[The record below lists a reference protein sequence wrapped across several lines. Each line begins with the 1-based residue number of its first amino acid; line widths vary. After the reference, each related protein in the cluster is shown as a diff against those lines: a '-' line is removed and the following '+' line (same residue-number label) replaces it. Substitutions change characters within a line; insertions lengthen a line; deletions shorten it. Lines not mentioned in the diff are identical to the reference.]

1 MWPVIQVRLRV
12 GDLGRMRFA
21 YSPLV
26 EVAESLYMLSSG
38 SIEPVHRAWYGAV
51 RRRLVTVDLELLQA
65 VVPAHSYIADFLL
78 PGATYPA
85 RTMADQLEKLAGLPA
100 DRIRRDIEDAWRGD
114 PPPARARQLAAAGT
128 AGPALLAEALSSYWT
143 VAVEPYWRDMRAVL
157 DDDVAFRA
165 AALTRSGLREVL
177 ADLHPQI
184 SVRDEEIRIDKRHS
198 WQQDL
203 SRAGLLLV
211 PSVFTWPN
219 VIFEAGSQGPSSLTY
234 AARGVGKIWGASDAQ
249 AADDDALGALLGRS
263 RAAIL
268 TCLELPHS
276 TTELALKLG
285 QSPPSISQ
293 HLSVLRR
300 SGLVISWRSGRSVL
314 YRRTALAGSIVEAS
328 GSSAVA
334 G

>member
-1 MWPVIQVRLRV
+1 
-12 GDLGRMRFA
+12 
-21 YSPLV
+21 
-26 EVAESLYMLSSG
+26 
-38 SIEPVHRAWYGAV
+38 
-51 RRRLVTVDLELLQA
+51 VDLELLQS

-78 PGATYPA
+78 PGCDVP
-85 RTMADQLEKLAGLPA
+85 
-100 DRIRRDIEDAWRGD
+100 
-114 PPPARARQLAAAGT
+114 
-128 AGPALLAEALSSYWT
+128 GP
-143 VAVEPYWRDMRAVL
+143 
-157 DDDVAFRA
+157 DD
-165 AALTRSGLREVL
+165 G
-177 ADLHPQI
+177 
-184 SVRDEEIRIDKRHS
+184 IDKRHS

-219 VIFEAGSQGPSSLTY
+219 VIFEAGSQGLSSLTY
-234 AARGVGKIWGASDAQ
+234 AARGVGKIWGASDTQ
-249 AADDDALGALLGRS
+249 APDDALGALLGRS

-300 SGLVISWRSGRSVL
+300 SGLVTSWRSGRSVL
-314 YRRTALAGSIVEAS
+314 YRRTTLAGSIVEAS
-328 GSSAVA
+328 GSSAAA

>member
-1 MWPVIQVRLRV
+1 VIQVRLRV
-12 GDLGRMRFA
+12 GDADRMRFA

-100 DRIRRDIEDAWRGD
+100 DRIRRDIEDA
-114 PPPARARQLAAAGT
+114 
-128 AGPALLAEALSSYWT
+128 
-143 VAVEPYWRDMRAVL
+143 
-157 DDDVAFRA
+157 F
-165 AALTRSGLREVL
+165 
-177 ADLHPQI
+177 
-184 SVRDEEIRIDKRHS
+184 RDEEIRIDKRHS

-234 AARGVGKIWGASDAQ
+234 AARGVGKIWGRIGRAGRGRRRARG
-249 AADDDALGALLGRS
+249 AARS

>member
-1 MWPVIQVRLRV
+1 MKYVRNRCLGTSGRRTLGSEVISMVIVESNRTRTSPALALGTVFRDAWV
-12 GDLGRMRFA
+12 SRDLG
-21 YSPLV
+21 
-26 EVAESLYMLSSG
+26 
-38 SIEPVHRAWYGAV
+38 
-51 RRRLVTVDLELLQA
+51 
-65 VVPAHSYIADFLL
+65 
-78 PGATYPA
+78 
-85 RTMADQLEKLAGLPA
+85 
-100 DRIRRDIEDAWRGD
+100 
-114 PPPARARQLAAAGT
+114 QLATMLAPDCLYST
-128 AGPALLAEALSSYWT
+128 TNGPAPGTEYRGRPA
-143 VAVEPYWRDMRAVL
+143 
-157 DDDVAFRA
+157 
-165 AALTRSGLREVL
+165 
-177 ADLHPQI
+177 
-184 SVRDEEIRIDKRHS
+184 
-198 WQQDL
+198 
-203 SRAGLLLV
+203 V

-276 TTELALKLG
+276 ITELALRLG

>member
-1 MWPVIQVRLRV
+1 MIQVRLRV

-21 YSPLV
+21 HSPLV
-26 EVAESLYMLSSG
+26 EAAESLYMLSSG
-38 SIEPVHRAWYGAV
+38 TVQPVHRAWYAAV
-51 RRRLVTVDLELLQA
+51 RERLRSVDMELLRA
-65 VVPAHSYIADFLL
+65 VVPARSFIADFLL
-78 PGATYPA
+78 PGATHPA
-85 RTMADQLEKLAGLPA
+85 RTMADQLRKLADLPA
-100 DRIRRDIEDAWRGD
+100 DQMCRDIEDAWHGE
-114 PPPARARQLAAAGT
+114 PLPARAKELAAAGPG
-128 AGPALLAEALSSYWT
+128 GPAMVADALWEYWT
-143 VAVEPYWRDMRAVL
+143 AAVEPFWRDMRAVL

-165 AALTRSGLREVL
+165 ATLTRGGLRNVL

-184 SVRDEEIRIDKRHS
+184 SIRDEEIRIDKRHN
-198 WQQDL
+198 WQQNL

-219 VIFEAGSQGPSSLTY
+219 VIFEAGSEGPASLTY
-234 AARGVGKIWGASDAQ
+234 AARGVGKIWGASNGQGA
-249 AADDDALGALLGRS
+249 DDALGALLGRS

-268 TCLELPHS
+268 TALELPHS

-300 SGLVISWRSGRSVL
+300 SGLVRSWRSGRSVL
-314 YRRTALAGSIVEAS
+314 YRRTILAASIVEAS
-328 GSSAVA
+328 GSSAAA

>member
-1 MWPVIQVRLRV
+1 MIHVRLRV
-12 GDLGRMRFA
+12 GDLGRMRFSL
-21 YSPLV
+21 SPLV

-38 SIEPVHRAWYGAV
+38 KVEPVHRGWYAAI
-51 RRRLVTVDLELLQA
+51 RHRLHMVDLELLHA
-65 VVPAHSYIADFLL
+65 VVPARSYIADFLL

-85 RTMADQLEKLAGLPA
+85 RTMADQLDRLARMPA
-100 DRIRRDIEDAWRGD
+100 DRMGRDIEDAWQGEAL
-114 PPPARARQLAAAGT
+114 PMRARRLAAAGS
-128 AGPALLAEALSSYWT
+128 AGPGLLANALAVYWT
-143 VAVEPYWRDMRAVL
+143 VAIEPYWRNMRAVL
-157 DDDVAFRA
+157 DDDVAFRV

-184 SVRDEEIRIDKRHS
+184 CIRDEEIRIDKRHT

-203 SRAGLLLV
+203 SGAGLLLV

-219 VIFEAGSQGPSSLTY
+219 VIFEPGCEGPASLTY
-234 AARGVGKIWGASDAQ
+234 AVRGVGKIWGPPQTQ
-249 AADDDALGALLGRS
+249 AANDDALGALLGRS

-285 QSPPSISQ
+285 QSPPSVSQ

-300 SGLVISWRSGRSVL
+300 SDLVTSWRSGRSVL
-314 YRRTALAGSIVEAS
+314 YRRTALASSLVEAS
-328 GSSAVA
+328 AASAAA

>member
-1 MWPVIQVRLRV
+1 MIQVRLRV
-12 GDLGRMRFA
+12 GDLGRVRFA

-38 SIEPVHRAWYGAV
+38 SIAPVHRAWHAAV
-51 RRRLVTVDLELLQA
+51 RERLHATDLDLLQA
-65 VVPAHSYIADFLL
+65 VVPARSYIADFLL

-85 RTMADQLEKLAGLPA
+85 RTITGQLEKLAGLPA
-100 DRIRRDIEDAWRGD
+100 DRIRGDIEDAWHGQ
-114 PPPARARQLAAAGT
+114 PPPVRVQQLAATGS
-128 AGPALLAEALSSYWT
+128 AGPALLAEALSAYWT
-143 VAVEPYWRDMRAVL
+143 VAIEPYWRDMRAVL

-203 SRAGLLLV
+203 SSAGLLLV

-219 VIFEAGSQGPSSLTY
+219 VIFETGSQGPSSLTY
-234 AARGVGKIWGASDAQ
+234 AARGVGKIWGASEAP

-300 SGLVISWRSGRSVL
+300 SGLVTSWRSGRSVL
-314 YRRTALAGSIVEAS
+314 YRRTVLAASIVEAS
-328 GSSAVA
+328 GSSAAA

>member
-1 MWPVIQVRLRV
+1 MIQVRLRL

-21 YSPLV
+21 HSPLV

-38 SIEPVHRAWYGAV
+38 NVEPVHRAWYAAI
-51 RRRLVTVDLELLQA
+51 RERLRSIDLELLQA
-65 VVPAHSYIADFLL
+65 VVPARSFIADFLL

-85 RTMADQLEKLAGLPA
+85 RTMADQVRLVACLPA
-100 DRIRRDIEDAWRGD
+100 ELMRRDIETAWQGE
-114 PPPARARQLAAAGT
+114 PLPARAQELAAAG
-128 AGPALLAEALSSYWT
+128 ADGPALVADALWEYWT
-143 VAVEPYWRDMRAVL
+143 VAVEPFWRDLRAVL

-165 AALTRSGLREVL
+165 AALTRSGLRDVL

-184 SVRDEEIRIDKRHS
+184 SIRDEELRIDKRHT

-203 SRAGLLLV
+203 SGAGLLLV

-219 VIFEAGSQGPSSLTY
+219 VIFEAGAGGPASLTY
-234 AARGVGKIWGASDAQ
+234 AARGVGKLWGASDAQ
-249 AADDDALGALLGRS
+249 AVDDDALGALLGRS

-268 TCLELPHS
+268 TYLEIPHS

-300 SGLVISWRSGRSVL
+300 SSLVTSWRSGRSVM
-314 YRRTALAGSIVEAS
+314 YRRTTLAASIVEAS
-328 GSSAVA
+328 GSSVA
-334 G
+334 AG